1 MVSGA
6 GGRCWSA
13 HRGEAEKPGVGKLGV
28 DQQLEISRVCS
39 QRYIWQ
45 AEERISIRL
54 VAGDVIRTE
63 KKIGLVFSPSYG
75 STFEALLIAK
85 HLIIFQHL
93 LRALLLK

>member
-1 MVSGA
+1 MLWYLELAAGA
-6 GGRCWSA
+6 GQLTG
-13 HRGEAEKPGVGKLGV
+13 GKPGVGKLGV

-45 AEERISIRL
+45 AEERRSISIRL

-85 HLIIFQHL
+85 PNI
-93 LRALLLK
+93 

>member
-54 VAGDVIRTE
+54 VAGGVIRT
-63 KKIGLVFSPSYG
+63 GLVLSPSYG
-75 STFEALLIAK
+75 STFEALLIAAQNI
-85 HLIIFQHL
+85 L
-93 LRALLLK
+93 

>member
-1 MVSGA
+1 MLWYLELAAGA
-6 GGRCWSA
+6 GQLTG
-13 HRGEAEKPGVGKLGV
+13 GKPGKLGV

-54 VAGDVIRTE
+54 VTGGVIRPE

-85 HLIIFQHL
+85 PNIW
-93 LRALLLK
+93 